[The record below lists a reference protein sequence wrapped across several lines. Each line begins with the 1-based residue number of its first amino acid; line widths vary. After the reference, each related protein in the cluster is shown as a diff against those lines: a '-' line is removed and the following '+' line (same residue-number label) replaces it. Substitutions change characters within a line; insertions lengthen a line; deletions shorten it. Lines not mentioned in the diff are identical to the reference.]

1 MKAIILAAGKG
12 TRLHPLTCNRP
23 KPLLEVGGKTILGRV
38 IEQVTELTEDDEIR
52 IVTHTHHEL
61 VNMFLEDNYG
71 NLNITTIYQEKPK
84 GTADALNCALEG
96 IEDDFIVVFGDVIF
110 ERGALI
116 EAYKAFWERKE
127 DGVDAM
133 ATGVALE
140 DLSKYGVFST
150 TREGIAKEVIEKP
163 LPDQIREGMV
173 ANAGFF
179 VFPPEIKTYLK
190 NVKPS
195 QRGELELTE
204 AIEEL
209 IRNKKVYVHTLKGA
223 WFDVGYPWSLL
234 EANRHLLEQ
243 ECDSFQILGTVEE
256 GVKIH
261 GKVHVAKSARIRS
274 GTYIEGPAYFDEGA
288 DIGPNTYIR
297 GASYF
302 GKNSRV
308 GNACEVKNSI
318 IYAGTHAAHLSYIG
332 DSILGEKCNLG
343 AGTIT
348 ANLRHDNMPVKVTI
362 KGTRISSGRRK
373 LGVIMGDNVK
383 TGIGVSILPGVK
395 IGCRAHINADETVN
409 RDVPDR
415 IPE

>member
-12 TRLHPLTCNRP
+12 TRLHPLTCSRP
-23 KPLLEVGGKTILGRV
+23 KPLLEVGGKAILGRV
-38 IEQVTELTEDDEIR
+38 IEQISNIEAVEEIR
-52 IVTHTHHEL
+52 VVTHTHHQL
-61 VNMFLEDNYG
+61 VDMFLEDNYG
-71 NLNITTIYQEKPK
+71 HLNISSIFQEKPK
-84 GTADALNCALEG
+84 GTADAVNCATEG
-96 IEDDFIVVFGDVIF
+96 IDEEFIVVFGDIIF
-110 ERGALI
+110 EKGSLI
-116 EAYKAFWERKE
+116 EAFEAFWKKKE
-127 DGVDAM
+127 EGIEGL

-150 TREGIAKEVIEKP
+150 TKDSLAKEVIEKP

-179 VFPPEIKTYLK
+179 IFPRVMRQYL
-190 NVKPS
+190 NEVKPS
-195 QRGELELTE
+195 KREELELTD
-204 AIEEL
+204 AIAML
-209 IRNKKVYVHTLKGA
+209 IRNKRVYVHSLRGA
-223 WFDVGYPWSLL
+223 WFDVGYPWTLL
-234 EANRHLLEQ
+234 EANQYLMEQ
-243 ECDSFQILGTVEE
+243 ESGDFKIMGTVEE
-256 GVKIH
+256 GVRIH
-261 GKVHVAKSARIRS
+261 GKIHVAKTARIRS
-274 GTYIEGPAYFDEGA
+274 GTYIEGPAFFDEGA

-318 IYAGTHAAHLSYIG
+318 IYANTHAAHLSYIG

-362 KGTRISSGRRK
+362 KDRRISSGRRK

-395 IGCRAHINADETVN
+395 IGCGARINADETVN

-415 IPE
+415 TH